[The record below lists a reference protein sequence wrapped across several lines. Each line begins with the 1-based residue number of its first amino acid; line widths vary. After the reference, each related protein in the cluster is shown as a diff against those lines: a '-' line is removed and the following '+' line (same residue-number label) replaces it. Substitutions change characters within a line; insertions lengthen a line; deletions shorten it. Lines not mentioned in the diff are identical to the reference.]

1 MFNILSPFVS
11 VYYLPKVLQNEKGCL
26 SEEIIE
32 VVSNE
37 ESHPSHPDLLLSR
50 RRRTS
55 SPLRRGLR

>member
-1 MFNILSPFVS
+1 
-11 VYYLPKVLQNEKGCL
+11 LPKVLQNEKGCL